1 LAQISLNHLSDCFSL
16 ISGRRAHLEN
26 QNAALRRR
34 MHYLHFTL
42 RCQQKPAIYGNPRML
57 AAQEISRSA
66 PLQKCNACQASWG
79 KLKNRFGVIPGTLVT
94 ESACLYV
101 NKQLLERMRRT

>member
-1 LAQISLNHLSDCFSL
+1 MAQISLNHLSDCFSL

-57 AAQEISRSA
+57 AAQENFPFCTLAKMQRLPSK
-66 PLQKCNACQASWG
+66 LG
-79 KLKNRFGVIPGTLVT
+79 KT
-94 ESACLYV
+94 
-101 NKQLLERMRRT
+101 